1 MTPFHPFKRSFFY
14 SYLSSFIKG
23 YSLIYLVFFASS
35 AFSFDL
41 QGHRGARGLEPENTL
56 PAFEK
61 ALAVGVTT
69 LELDVGVTADGVV
82 VVGHDPALS
91 ANITR
96 DATGQWLAVPAGGKG
111 PLVKS
116 LTLAQLQSYDVGRI
130 KPDTPYARQFPDQTP
145 RDGTRM
151 PTLAALFERVNALKA
166 DTVRFNIETKINP
179 QQPGDTV
186 PPEAFVQ
193 ALLQAINAANMASRV
208 TIQSFDW
215 RTLQL
220 SQKLAPAIPTV
231 YLSFQTATVDTLKDG
246 VWTAG
251 FQLTEHGNSVARMVK
266 AAGGAVWSPNGGALT
281 HDLLKEAQTLGLK
294 VIPWT
299 VNSASDMQ
307 RFMDWG
313 VDGLITDYPDLLRE
327 QMRMRKMVLP
337 LAVP

>member
-1 MTPFHPFKRSFFY
+1 MPMTLRQFTLGVLLLAANLHSH
-14 SYLSSFIKG
+14 G
-23 YSLIYLVFFASS
+23 
-35 AFSFDL
+35 FDL
-41 QGHRGARGLEPENTL
+41 QGHRGARALTPENTL
-56 PAFEK
+56 PSFAQ
-61 ALAVGVTT
+61 ALGIGVTT
-69 LELDVGVTADGVV
+69 LELDIAITKDGVLVVTHDRALNPDITRGADGRFIEAPGPVV
-82 VVGHDPALS
+82 SSLS
-91 ANITR
+91 FAEVAR
-96 DATGQWLAVPAGGKG
+96 
-111 PLVKS
+111 
-116 LTLAQLQSYDVGRI
+116 YDVGRI